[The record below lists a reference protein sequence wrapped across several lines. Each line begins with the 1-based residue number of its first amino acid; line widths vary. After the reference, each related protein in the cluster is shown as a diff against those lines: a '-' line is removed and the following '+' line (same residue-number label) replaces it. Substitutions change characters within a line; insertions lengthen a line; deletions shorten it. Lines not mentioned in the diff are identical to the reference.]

1 MNHFD
6 SAIAYNDLPLLP
18 PDADIESKVV
28 LKKCVTARAAL
39 AELKQAGRLIPNQA
53 VLINT
58 IPMLE
63 ARDSS
68 EIENIVTTTD
78 KLFQYAERGD
88 NLADPATKEAL
99 RYRTALY
106 QGYQSLQQRPLCTAT
121 AVQIC
126 TTIKGVDMEIRKVP
140 GITLANDASGETI
153 YTPPEG
159 DARLRALMA
168 NWEQFIHNQTDIE
181 PLVRMAVSHYQ
192 FEAIHPF
199 TDGNGRTGRIINLL
213 FLIEQ
218 GLLET
223 PILYLSRYII
233 RNKAAYYSHLL
244 AVTTR
249 QQWEPWILYMLD
261 AVEQT
266 ANWTR
271 QKISA
276 VAGLMEHTTQYL
288 RQVAPSIYSR
298 ELVEQIFIQ
307 PYCRIG
313 NLVDA
318 DIAKRQTAS
327 VYLKQLCEAGVLK
340 EMKVGREKL
349 FIHPKLIRLLTT
361 NSNEFTEY
369 PIQESGTTQ

>member
-1 MNHFD
+1 MTTFD
-6 SAIAYNDLPLLP
+6 PEKPYNQLPQLP
-18 PDADIESKVV
+18 PQAEIESKAI

-39 AELKQAGRLIPNQA
+39 AELKQAGGLIPNQA

-58 IPMLE
+58 IPLLE

-78 KLFQYAERGD
+78 KLFQFAEHQ
-88 NLADPATKEAL
+88 NNQADQATKEAF

-106 QGYQSLQQRPLCTAT
+106 QGYRALENRPLCTAT
-121 AVQIC
+121 AVEVC
-126 TTIKGVDMEIRKVP
+126 TTIKGVNMEIRRVP
-140 GITLANDASGETI
+140 GTTLANDATGETI

-159 DARLRALMA
+159 EAQLRELMA
-168 NWEQFIHNQTDIE
+168 NWERFIHNHPDIE

-199 TDGNGRTGRIINLL
+199 TDGNGRTGRVINLL

-218 GLLET
+218 GLLEI

-233 RNKAAYYSHLL
+233 QNKAAYYQYLL
-244 AVTTR
+244 DVTTD
-249 QQWEPWILYMLD
+249 QHWEQWILYMLD

-271 QKISA
+271 EKI
-276 VAGLMEHTTQYL
+276 VAIRNLMEHTADYV
-288 RQVAPSIYSR
+288 RQSLPSIYSR
-298 ELVEQIFIQ
+298 ELVEVIFVQ
-307 PYCRIG
+307 PYCRIA

-340 EMKVGREKL
+340 EIKVGREKL
-349 FIHPKLIRLLTT
+349 FIHPKLMRLLTQDT
-361 NSNEFTEY
+361 NEFTEY
-369 PIQESGTTQ
+369 SQ

>member
-1 MNHFD
+1 MTSFNP
-6 SAIAYNDLPLLP
+6 AKPCNDLPPLP
-18 PDADIESKVV
+18 PKADIESKAI

-39 AELKQAGRLIPNQA
+39 AALKQAGGLIPNQA

-58 IPMLE
+58 IPILE

-78 KLFQYAERGD
+78 KLFQYAEQLD
-88 NLADPATKEAL
+88 NHADPATKEAL

-106 QGYQSLQQRPLCTAT
+106 QGYQALNDRPLCTAT
-121 AVQIC
+121 AVEVC
-126 TTIKGVDMEIRKVP
+126 TTIKDINMDIRRVP
-140 GITLANDASGETI
+140 GTTLANDATGETI

-159 DARLRALMA
+159 ETRLRELMA
-168 NWEQFIHNQTDIE
+168 NWEQFIHNHPDIE

-233 RNKAAYYSHLL
+233 QNKAAYYQYLL
-244 AVTTR
+244 DVTTN
-249 QQWEPWILYMLD
+249 QQWEQWILYMLD

-271 QKISA
+271 EKIIA
-276 VAGLMEHTTQYL
+276 IRDLMEHTAKYV
-288 RQVAPSIYSR
+288 RQSLPSIYSH
-298 ELVEQIFIQ
+298 ELVELIFVQ

-313 NLVDA
+313 NLVNA
-318 DIAKRQTAS
+318 NIAKRQTAS
-327 VYLKQLCEAGVLK
+327 VYLKQLCEAGVLN
-340 EMKVGREKL
+340 EIKVGREKL
-349 FIHPKLIRLLTT
+349 FIHPKLIHLLTQD
-361 NSNEFTEY
+361 SNKFTEY
-369 PIQESGTTQ
+369 FR